1 MPYYKFRNKE
11 TDEITE
17 ILMRISDLDAFKN
30 SNPDLEIYIDA
41 VPMLGDGMRMSVP
54 GIGQPDGRFER
65 EVIDRIKKNVP
76 GNTLEK
82 SHKTKK
88 PREW

>member
-17 ILMRISDLDAFKN
+17 KLLKISELDTYKE
-30 SNPDLEIYIDA
+30 SNPNLESYIDA

-54 GIGQPDGRFER
+54 GIGQPDSAFEKG
-65 EVIDRIKKNVP
+65 VIERIKQSVP
-76 GNTLEK
+76 GNTLAK
-82 SHKTKK
+82 NHKTKL

>member
-17 ILMRISDLDAFKN
+17 ILLKISELDSYKEI
-30 SNPDLEIYIDA
+30 NPNLESYIDA

-54 GIGQPDGRFER
+54 GIGQPVAAFEKG
-65 EVIDRIKKNVP
+65 VIERIKQSVP
-76 GNTLEK
+76 GNTLGK
-82 SHKTKK
+82 NHKTKL

>member
-17 ILMRISDLDAFKN
+17 ILMRIAELDEFKEN
-30 SNPDLEIYIDA
+30 NPHLETYIDA

-54 GIGQPDGRFER
+54 GIGQPDAAFEKG
-65 EVIDRIKKNVP
+65 VIDRIKQTVP
-76 GNTLEK
+76 GNTLAK
-82 SHKTKK
+82 NHKTKL

>member
-17 ILMRISDLDAFKN
+17 IVMRISDLDAFKE
-30 SNPDLEIYIDA
+30 SNPNLESYIDA

-54 GIGQPDGRFER
+54 GIGQPVAAFEKG
-65 EVIDRIKKNVP
+65 VIERIKQSVP
-76 GNTLEK
+76 GNTLGK
-82 SHKTKK
+82 NHKTKL

>member
-17 ILMRISDLDAFKN
+17 IVMRISDLDAFKV
-30 SNPDLEIYIDA
+30 SNPNLEIYIDA

-54 GIGQPDGRFER
+54 GIGQPDAAFEKG
-65 EVIDRIKKNVP
+65 VIERIKQSVP
-76 GNTLEK
+76 GNTLGK
-82 SHKTKK
+82 NHKTKL

>member
-17 ILMRISDLDAFKN
+17 IVMRLSDLDAFKE
-30 SNPDLEIYIDA
+30 SNPNLESYIDA

-54 GIGQPDGRFER
+54 GIGQPVAAFEKG
-65 EVIDRIKKNVP
+65 VIERIKQSVP
-76 GNTLEK
+76 GNTLGK
-82 SHKTKK
+82 NHKTKL

>member
-17 ILMRISDLDAFKN
+17 IVMRISDLDAFKE
-30 SNPDLEIYIDA
+30 SNPQLESYIDA

-54 GIGQPDGRFER
+54 GIGQPVAAFEKG
-65 EVIDRIKKNVP
+65 VIERIKQSVP
-76 GNTLEK
+76 GNTLGK
-82 SHKTKK
+82 NHKTKL

>member
-17 ILMRISDLDAFKN
+17 IVMRISDLDAFKV
-30 SNPDLEIYIDA
+30 SNPNLEIYIDA

-54 GIGQPDGRFER
+54 GIGQPDAAFEKG
-65 EVIDRIKKNVP
+65 VIERIKQSVP
-76 GNTLEK
+76 GNTLAK
-82 SHKTKK
+82 NHKTKL

>member
-17 ILMRISDLDAFKN
+17 ILLKISELDSYKE
-30 SNPDLEIYIDA
+30 SNPNLESYIDA

-54 GIGQPDGRFER
+54 GIGQPVAAFEKG
-65 EVIDRIKKNVP
+65 VIERIKQSVP
-76 GNTLEK
+76 GNTLGK
-82 SHKTKK
+82 NHKTKL

>member
-17 ILMRISDLDAFKN
+17 VLLKISELDSYKE
-30 SNPDLEIYIDA
+30 SNPNLERYIDA
-41 VPMLGDGMRMSVP
+41 VPMLGDGLRMSVP
-54 GIGQPDGRFER
+54 GIGQPDSAFEKG
-65 EVIDRIKKNVP
+65 VIERIKQSVP
-76 GNTLEK
+76 GNTLAK
-82 SHKTKK
+82 NHKTKL

>member
-1 MPYYKFRNKE
+1 MPYYKFRNKQ

-17 ILMRISDLDAFKN
+17 ILLKISELDSYKE
-30 SNPDLEIYIDA
+30 SNPNLESYIDA

-54 GIGQPDGRFER
+54 GIGQPVAAFEKG
-65 EVIDRIKKNVP
+65 VIERIKQSVP
-76 GNTLEK
+76 GNTLGK
-82 SHKTKK
+82 NHKTKL

>member
-17 ILMRISDLDAFKN
+17 ILLKISELDSYKE
-30 SNPDLEIYIDA
+30 SNPNLESYIDA

-54 GIGQPDGRFER
+54 GIGQPDSAFEKG
-65 EVIDRIKKNVP
+65 VIDRIKRTVP

-82 SHKTKK
+82 NHKTKL